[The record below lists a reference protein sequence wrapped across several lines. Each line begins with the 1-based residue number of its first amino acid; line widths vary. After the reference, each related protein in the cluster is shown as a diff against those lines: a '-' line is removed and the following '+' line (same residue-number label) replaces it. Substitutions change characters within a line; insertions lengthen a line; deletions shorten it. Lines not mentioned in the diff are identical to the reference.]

1 MKDPLPSAVHLTAGA
16 GAGCARVVLLTAVC
30 VATLAAGC
38 GKPHR
43 LFQPSRDPD
52 TLSDMTFLHYLATLP
67 VVTVDEGTRAVLLLK
82 APTSHWPT
90 FEDRTA
96 ELKRFGAFK
105 DAWGL
110 EQNQVLDK
118 GTFFYMLSAV
128 CGLPKSFNE
137 LLATPTGL
145 GGRRYALKKCIHAG
159 LLPYGLAD
167 EFLTGGEMVS
177 ALTKAESYVP
187 EYGSP

>member
-1 MKDPLPSAVHLTAGA
+1 MEDALPSAGPSAAGR
-16 GAGCARVVLLTAVC
+16 GTGCGWVVLVTAMC
-30 VATLAAGC
+30 VATLATGC
-38 GKPHR
+38 GRPHR

-52 TLSDMTFLHYLATLP
+52 TLSDTTFLHYLATLP
-67 VVTVDEGTRAVLLLK
+67 VVTVHEGTRAVLLLK
-82 APTSHWPT
+82 GPTSNWPT
-90 FEDRTA
+90 FVDRTA
-96 ELKRFGAFK
+96 ELKRLGAFR
-105 DAWGL
+105 DAWDL

-137 LLATPTGL
+137 LLATATRR

-159 LLPYGLAD
+159 LLPYGLAE

-187 EYGSP
+187 EQGAP